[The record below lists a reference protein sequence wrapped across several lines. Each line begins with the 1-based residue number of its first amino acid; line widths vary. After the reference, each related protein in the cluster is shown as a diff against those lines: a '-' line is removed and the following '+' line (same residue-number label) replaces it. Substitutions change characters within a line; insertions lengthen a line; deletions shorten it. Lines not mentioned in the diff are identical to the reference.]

1 MARIAFEN
9 VLKRFGSTTAVAGFD
24 LLVENGEF
32 VVTAGPARTAARDR
46 GWPPPG
52 SAAA

>member
-1 MARIAFEN
+1 MS
-9 VLKRFGSTTAVAGFD
+9 KREIFGSTTAVAGFD
-24 LLVENGEF
+24 LLVEDGEF
-32 VVTAGPARTAARDR
+32 VVTAVPARTAARDR